1 MNSNNS
7 VPASA
12 EILQKVHQH
21 ILRQLPQPPTL
32 ASVAAALYLSNRTLQ
47 RLLQQQNTQFRTELA
62 HCRHQAALHYL
73 ANSELS
79 LQQIASRLGFAEQS
93 SFQKAFKSWQGCAP
107 GSFRQHQQQGQ
118 TQRFNRASGVVTGE
132 LWN

>member
-1 MNSNNS
+1 MNSNIS
-7 VPASA
+7 VPATA
-12 EILQKVHQH
+12 DILQQVHQH

-32 ASVAAALYLSNRTLQ
+32 ASVATALHLSNRTLQ
-47 RLLQQQNTQFRTELA
+47 RLLQQQHTQFRTELA

-73 ANSELS
+73 ADSELS
-79 LQQIASRLGFAEQS
+79 LQQIATRLGFAEQS

-118 TQRFNRASGVVTGE
+118 TQRFSRASGVVTGE